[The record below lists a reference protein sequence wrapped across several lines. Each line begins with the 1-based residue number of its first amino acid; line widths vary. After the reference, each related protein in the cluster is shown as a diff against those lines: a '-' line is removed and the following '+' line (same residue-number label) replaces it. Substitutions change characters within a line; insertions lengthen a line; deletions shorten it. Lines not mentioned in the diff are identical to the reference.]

1 MLTVKQILKI
11 GRLLD
16 QTGEPRPGFLHDD
29 TDNFEGQGSALE
41 HGAIPNCA
49 SVPLQAANSGSE
61 KSVKITLEYQLDET
75 TGDVR
80 LIAR

>member
-49 SVPLQAANSGSE
+49 SAPRDANSWAE
-61 KSVKITLEYQLDET
+61 KSVRITLEYQLDET

-80 LIAR
+80 LIAK